1 MALSLKS
8 PSAYLMQFVHSL
20 PNSVDLK
27 RFKAAWRTV
36 AVHNPILRTRF
47 VNDDAHGTLQV
58 VVNEQIPWIEVDDQV
73 PLESFLAED
82 LKNPLRLGQPMSRC
96 AVWRRSCSDFPD
108 HSGYHFVW
116 TVHHSILDG
125 WSLQLVLSR
134 VQQAYDE
141 KQPQNIFENT
151 GSFNDEGIVEFATDN
166 IKVGA
171 KTYSV
176 CEYCARIAGL
186 LAGLSMTES
195 ATYQVLPEVD
205 GIAESETPDDDIDSG
220 KLILINDG
228 EKVKIAR
235 GVNSLH
241 ILSGDKTADM
251 KKIKIIEGMDLMRDD
266 IRTTFENN
274 YIGINNSY
282 DNKIMFV
289 AAVNQ
294 YFDSLVRQG
303 VLYDEYEN
311 AADIDVNAQR
321 EWLAEKYDISE
332 YTDDQIRKAKTGS
345 FVFLIASVQ
354 FVDAIEDLRFAINME

>member
-1 MALSLKS
+1 
-8 PSAYLMQFVHSL
+8 
-20 PNSVDLK
+20 
-27 RFKAAWRTV
+27 
-36 AVHNPILRTRF
+36 
-47 VNDDAHGTLQV
+47 
-58 VVNEQIPWIEVDDQV
+58 
-73 PLESFLAED
+73 
-82 LKNPLRLGQPMSRC
+82 
-96 AVWRRSCSDFPD
+96 
-108 HSGYHFVW
+108 
-116 TVHHSILDG
+116 
-125 WSLQLVLSR
+125 
-134 VQQAYDE
+134 
-141 KQPQNIFENT
+141 
-151 GSFNDEGIVEFATDN
+151 
-166 IKVGA
+166 
-171 KTYSV
+171 
-176 CEYCARIAGL
+176 
-186 LAGLSMTES
+186 MTES

>member
-1 MALSLKS
+1 M
-8 PSAYLMQFVHSL
+8 L
-20 PNSVDLK
+20 P
-27 RFKAAWRTV
+27 AT
-36 AVHNPILRTRF
+36 
-47 VNDDAHGTLQV
+47 
-58 VVNEQIPWIEVDDQV
+58 
-73 PLESFLAED
+73 
-82 LKNPLRLGQPMSRC
+82 
-96 AVWRRSCSDFPD
+96 
-108 HSGYHFVW
+108 
-116 TVHHSILDG
+116 
-125 WSLQLVLSR
+125 
-134 VQQAYDE
+134 
-141 KQPQNIFENT
+141 ENT
-151 GSFNDEGIVEFATDN
+151 GNFNDEGIVEFATDN